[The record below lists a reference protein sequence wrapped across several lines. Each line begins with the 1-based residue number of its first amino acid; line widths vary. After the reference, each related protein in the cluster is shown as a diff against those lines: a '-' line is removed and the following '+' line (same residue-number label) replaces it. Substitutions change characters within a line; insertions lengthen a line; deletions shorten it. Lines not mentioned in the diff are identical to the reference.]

1 MNKNNSALNS
11 SNSMWKYFSGI
22 LLRNK
27 LAFTIGVL
35 LLTVFMGYEASK
47 MQLSYE
53 FAKILPDTDST
64 FIEYQN
70 FKKKFGEEPIFVN
83 LKDGRSGSA
92 DIANEKFLQWKN
104 ENLKS
109 KEAWLDR
116 ERSAGKTSGLDELKK
131 ELNEIIDEKRLRLVI
146 DRLCLRCKLK

>member
-35 LLTVFMGYEASK
+35 LLTVYMGYEASK

-70 FKKKFGEEPIFVN
+70 FKKKFGE
-83 LKDGRSGSA
+83 DG
-92 DIANEKFLQWKN
+92 
-104 ENLKS
+104 
-109 KEAWLDR
+109 
-116 ERSAGKTSGLDELKK
+116 
-131 ELNEIIDEKRLRLVI
+131 
-146 DRLCLRCKLK
+146 

>member
-1 MNKNNSALNS
+1 
-11 SNSMWKYFSGI
+11 MWKYFSGI

-70 FKKKFGEEPIFVN
+70 FKKKFGEDGNVMVMGFADKDLFQFESFLSIPI
-83 LKDGRSGSA
+83 S
-92 DIANEKFLQWKN
+92 FLF
-104 ENLKS
+104 
-109 KEAWLDR
+109 
-116 ERSAGKTSGLDELKK
+116 
-131 ELNEIIDEKRLRLVI
+131 
-146 DRLCLRCKLK
+146 